1 MFNISFATVGELR
14 RWLEKKN
21 FESDGPEAFSE
32 WLNNFFEKGNTIT
45 VCDEEYDFWACWE
58 LV

>member
-1 MFNISFATVGELR
+1 MFNMQFSSVSELR

-21 FESDGPEAFSE
+21 YESESGEAFSE
-32 WLNNFFEKGNTIT
+32 WLADFFDKGNTVS

-58 LV
+58 LI